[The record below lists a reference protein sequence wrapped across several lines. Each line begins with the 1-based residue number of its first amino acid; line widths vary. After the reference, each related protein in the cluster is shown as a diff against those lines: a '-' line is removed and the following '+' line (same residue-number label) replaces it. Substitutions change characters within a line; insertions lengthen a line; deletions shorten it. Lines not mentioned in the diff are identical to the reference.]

1 MHTPKTNY
9 SKPKI
14 FLTPQSEHKLNQS
27 SFNISYLD
35 EKISSD
41 LLQIIEKQAILEQ
54 SIVKFHQ
61 VINNLMLNSKHSTN
75 LLSSHLKMLQNTLI
89 ELMNKPIQN
98 EEFLKIMRKNV
109 PSKNIKKI
117 YVNGSPIEV
126 SALLDFH
133 ERKNLVTF
141 LTPDN
146 HTLVVDIT
154 QINGFELQQ

>member
-1 MHTPKTNY
+1 MNPSKTNY

-14 FLTPQSEHKLNQS
+14 YLNPQQDNRGNQNS
-27 SFNISYLD
+27 YNISYLD
-35 EKISSD
+35 EKIRSD
-41 LLQIIEKQAILEQ
+41 LNLILEKQAVLEQ
-54 SIVKFHQ
+54 SLIKFHQ
-61 VINNLMLNSKHSTN
+61 VINNLMLNTKHSTN
-75 LLSSHLKMLQNTLI
+75 LLSSHLKMLQNTMI

-98 EEFLKIMRKNV
+98 EEFLKLMRKTV

-126 SALLDFH
+126 SAVLDFH
-133 ERKNLVTF
+133 ERKNSVTF

-154 QINGFELQQ
+154 QINGFEIQQ